1 MERDSMVIYKSF
13 YEAIKDLDTETKV
26 QIYDAIYQY
35 GLFLIEPKRLKGVAK
50 IVWTLIKPQLDA
62 NIKKYQDGKKGAKH
76 GSKGGR
82 PKKPH
87 TVNNKNPLGVNS
99 KNPIRLESKTPNV
112 NVNVNDNDNVNDN
125 VNKELDF
132 SKNNLNDLHKHLDKA
147 FQLDGQKK
155 LRNNLELYRMFLKW
169 IVYRGIDR
177 NNLPVVEMTL
187 KIFIRFCKN
196 NYTTD
201 SIIAATEYAMLEN
214 NKTIHPKE
222 KIDPSMTINLRE
234 DIKNS

>member
-1 MERDSMVIYKSF
+1 MAQPKLMITCIDFFYLNKYNMERDSMVIYKSF

-26 QIYDAIYQY
+26 QIYDAI
-35 GLFLIEPKRLKGVAK
+35 
-50 IVWTLIKPQLDA
+50 
-62 NIKKYQDGKKGAKH
+62 YQDGKKGAKH